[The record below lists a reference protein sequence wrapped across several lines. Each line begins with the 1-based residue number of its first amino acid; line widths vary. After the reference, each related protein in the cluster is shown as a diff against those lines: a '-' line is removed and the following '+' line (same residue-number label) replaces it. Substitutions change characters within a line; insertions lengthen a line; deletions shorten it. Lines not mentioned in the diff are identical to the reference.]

1 LQKMNEVP
9 SFYPK
14 HLAMQYVSSTQCSNR
29 PKAEVRPLASPEKD
43 PRSTK
48 KDLFAPM
55 ITSSTVNLPSVKQN
69 LIENRSVEQNKCSK
83 ALSGL
88 PDSFADAMRSIYNL
102 MDVRNDGR
110 VRLEGKLL
118 AVAYSV
124 PIFKAERLFHRKL
137 FRRIIFCLNKASIR
151 SNYCFIK

>member
-1 LQKMNEVP
+1 MNEVP

-43 PRSTK
+43 FRSTK

-88 PDSFADAMRSIYNL
+88 PDSFVDAMRSIYNL

-124 PIFKAERLFHRKL
+124 PILKL
-137 FRRIIFCLNKASIR
+137 KGYFIE
-151 SNYCFIK
+151 NYFVESFFV